1 MGLFDFAKK
10 VGAKIFGASEAQA
23 APAEELIKEAAK
35 HGLDTS
41 GVNVEVNGD
50 KVVLTGNAMSMEQ
63 AEKIILAMGNTMGV
77 AQIENKLAVND
88 AVAASKMYTVAV
100 ISGNTIKDLAGNAC
114 SGIPSVKW
122 VVNTTSPAAKA
133 APSKAP
139 ALSSAQVDDYWTA
152 LSADIKTSPV
162 GLLDW

>member
-23 APAEELIKEAAK
+23 APADELKKEAAK

-50 KVVLTGNAMSMEQ
+50 KVVLTGNAMSMEE

-77 AQIENKLAVND
+77 AQIESKLAVND
-88 AVAASKMYTVAV
+88 VVPESKMYTVK
-100 ISGNTIKDLAGNAC
+100 SGDTLWKIAETNYGKGKGAQYDKIFQANR
-114 SGIPSVKW
+114 PM
-122 VVNTTSPAAKA
+122 
-133 APSKAP
+133 
-139 ALSSAQVDDYWTA
+139 LSHPDKIYPGQMLRVPP
-152 LSADIKTSPV
+152 L
-162 GLLDW
+162 

>member
-35 HGLDTS
+35 HGLNTS

-50 KVVLTGNAMSMEQ
+50 KVVLTGNAMSMEE

-88 AVAASKMYTVAV
+88 AVPASKMYTVVKGDTLWKIAETNYGKGKGGQYNV
-100 ISGNTIKDLAGNAC
+100 IFEANRPMLSHPDKIYPGQVLR
-114 SGIPSVKW
+114 IP
-122 VVNTTSPAAKA
+122 P
-133 APSKAP
+133 
-139 ALSSAQVDDYWTA
+139 L
-152 LSADIKTSPV
+152 
-162 GLLDW
+162 

>member
-23 APAEELIKEAAK
+23 APAEELKKEAAK

-50 KVVLTGNAMSMEQ
+50 KVVLTGSAMSTEE

-88 AVAASKMYTVAV
+88 AVAASKMYTVAKGDTLWKIAETNYGKGKGGQYNV
-100 ISGNTIKDLAGNAC
+100 IFEANRPMLSHPDKIYPGQVLR
-114 SGIPSVKW
+114 IP
-122 VVNTTSPAAKA
+122 P
-133 APSKAP
+133 
-139 ALSSAQVDDYWTA
+139 L
-152 LSADIKTSPV
+152 
-162 GLLDW
+162 